1 MEETPKENTRGFGCE
16 REDVDEN
23 SDNGNDEQSRDGDE
37 ESDDDNGKHCDND
50 NKNEVNS
57 ADNSFRFTEVDSSID
72 LLTKLFENPL
82 LNANFQI
89 SKYPR

>member
-23 SDNGNDEQSRDGDE
+23 SDNGNDEPSGDGDE
-37 ESDDDNGKHCDND
+37 ESDDDKGKHCDND

-57 ADNSFRFTEVDSSID
+57 AGNSFRFTEVDSSID

>member
-23 SDNGNDEQSRDGDE
+23 SDNGNDE
-37 ESDDDNGKHCDND
+37 SDDDKGKHCDND

-57 ADNSFRFTEVDSSID
+57 AGNSFRFTEVDSSID